1 MCSLIKMWCLL
12 LSELPAV
19 PKLTESHPV
28 NQVHIDTQ
36 TVSHKFPIHS
46 ATHPSS
52 KRKPRKSAHKQ
63 KGFPTESDVD
73 PVFSLDDF
81 TDDCEPF
88 FESEEDDLSGET
100 SKFILCDVY
109 SQIRNGSYILVMG
122 KDTFVL
128 VGNRLLCSVKLSC
141 PYHV

>member
-1 MCSLIKMWCLL
+1 MGCLL

-46 ATHPSS
+46 AAHPSS
-52 KRKPRKSAHKQ
+52 KRIPRKAAHKQ
-63 KGFPTESDVD
+63 KDFPTESDVD

-100 SKFILCDVY
+100 SKFILCDVN
-109 SQIRNGSYILVMG
+109 SQIGNDGNFCHG
-122 KDTFVL
+122 KRYVFL
-128 VGNRLLCSVKLSC
+128 SSKLFLCSVKLSD
-141 PYHV
+141 PHRV